1 MHLNKL
7 FFITSV
13 LCFCS
18 CDQLKDT
25 PLPADDLNKTSG
37 AAVQKEPKELE
48 KPNQTKDLIKD
59 DEPTNTSDIIA
70 TPLPLPPPPKEP
82 EPKPIQP
89 EFSEE
94 LLKAVNNWRS
104 IPRSVFPLSSV
115 TIKDTVEF
123 IAKSATGE
131 IVARAIKQPG
141 EEVVALGLVGQE
153 LILSIN
159 KSGKMRGKISI
170 GQTDFKQGV
179 AYLFELRKQQRAD
192 YERKKSELAE
202 MKESQLASSSNA
214 AKTGS
219 STSNEEPSLFEDLP
233 VPGDFGHGKFCIC
246 KDCREKRLAATGSMK

>member
-18 CDQLKDT
+18 CHQLKDP

-94 LLKAVNNWRS
+94 LLKAVNN
-104 IPRSVFPLSSV
+104 
-115 TIKDTVEF
+115 
-123 IAKSATGE
+123 
-131 IVARAIKQPG
+131 
-141 EEVVALGLVGQE
+141 
-153 LILSIN
+153 
-159 KSGKMRGKISI
+159 
-170 GQTDFKQGV
+170 
-179 AYLFELRKQQRAD
+179 
-192 YERKKSELAE
+192 
-202 MKESQLASSSNA
+202 
-214 AKTGS
+214 
-219 STSNEEPSLFEDLP
+219 
-233 VPGDFGHGKFCIC
+233 
-246 KDCREKRLAATGSMK
+246 